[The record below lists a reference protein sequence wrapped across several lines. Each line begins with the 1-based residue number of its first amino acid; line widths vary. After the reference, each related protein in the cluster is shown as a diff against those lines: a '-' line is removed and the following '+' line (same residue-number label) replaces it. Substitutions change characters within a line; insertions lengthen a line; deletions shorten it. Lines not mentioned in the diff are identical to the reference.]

1 LVLCQRP
8 SCALI
13 SSRLLPLGIEN
24 NMSLIEVGDFSAS
37 GWAVPSEAMERSRRY
52 CEGLEEGHILFFS
65 NTPFA
70 IPVAHQSLLLN
81 VRQPNTARH
90 KNISYK
96 PGRSRVQSFA
106 RGTADGKSLSEMM
119 ESYSRTVVD
128 WLQKFLVPY
137 AGHWQVDFA
146 SFRSI
151 EEEGRDLPVSK
162 RNDLLHIDAFPT
174 RPSNGNRILRVFTN
188 LNPSQPRVW
197 LTSDP
202 FDVWAKQYGDSAG
215 LLAIAGKA
223 HSLLR
228 PIRCRAVRLARVA
241 GIPVVDRPLYD
252 QFMLAF
258 HHYLKNNRE
267 FQDRCPKSKWE
278 FPPGSTW
285 LVFTDMVP
293 HAVLSGR
300 FALEQTFLISR
311 QALLRPD
318 LAPYRVLERLAGVP
332 LTD

>member
-1 LVLCQRP
+1 M
-8 SCALI
+8 
-13 SSRLLPLGIEN
+13 G
-24 NMSLIEVGDFSAS
+24 LIEVTDFSAS
-37 GWAVPSEAMERSRRY
+37 GWALPAQAVARSRKY
-52 CEGLEEGHILFFS
+52 CEGLEQGNILFFP

-70 IPVAHQSLLLN
+70 IPEAHRSFLLN
-81 VRQPNTARH
+81 VRQPNTAHH

-96 PGRSRVQSFA
+96 PGRSRVQAFA
-106 RGTADGKSLSEMM
+106 RGTADQKTLFEVM
-119 ESYSRTVVD
+119 ESYSQNVVD
-128 WLQKFLVPY
+128 WLQKFLLPY
-137 AGHWQVDFA
+137 AGQWQVDFA

-162 RNDLLHIDAFPT
+162 RNDLLHVDAFPT

-202 FDVWAKQYGDSAG
+202 FEVWAKKYGSFAG
-215 LLAIAGKA
+215 LPLVAAKT
-223 HSLLR
+223 HSLLH
-228 PIRCRAVRLARVA
+228 PIGRHVLRLARAA
-241 GIPVVDRPLYD
+241 GFPIVDRPLYD
-252 QFMLAF
+252 RFMLTF

-267 FQDRCPKSKWE
+267 FQERCPKSKWE

-285 LVFTDMVP
+285 LVYTDMVP

-311 QALLRPD
+311 KALLMPD
-318 LAPYRVLERLAGVP
+318 LAPYRVLERLAGAQ

>member
-1 LVLCQRP
+1 M
-8 SCALI
+8 
-13 SSRLLPLGIEN
+13 G
-24 NMSLIEVGDFSAS
+24 LIEIRDVSAS
-37 GWAVPSEAMERSRRY
+37 GWAVPAESLERSRKY
-52 CEGLEEGHILFFS
+52 CEGLEQGNILFFPT
-65 NTPFA
+65 TPFT
-70 IPVAHQSLLLN
+70 IPEAHRSFLLN
-81 VRQPNTARH
+81 VRQPNTAHH

-96 PGRSRVQSFA
+96 PSRSRVQAFA
-106 RGTADGKSLSEMM
+106 RGTADGKGLSEIM
-119 ESYSRTVVD
+119 ESYSRAVVD
-128 WLQKFLVPY
+128 WLQRFLLPY

-151 EEEGRDLPVSK
+151 EEQGRELPVSK

-197 LTSDP
+197 LTSEP
-202 FDVWAKQYGDSAG
+202 FEVWARQYGNSAG
-215 LLAIAGKA
+215 LLAIAAKTRSTPHLIGRRVA
-223 HSLLR
+223 
-228 PIRCRAVRLARVA
+228 RLASAA
-241 GIPVVDRPLYD
+241 GIPIVDRPLYD
-252 QFMLAF
+252 RFMLTF

-267 FQDRCPKSKWE
+267 FQEGSPKSKWE

-300 FALEQTFLISR
+300 FALEQTFLVSR

-318 LAPYRVLERLAGVP
+318 LAPYRVLERLAGVG

>member
-1 LVLCQRP
+1 
-8 SCALI
+8 
-13 SSRLLPLGIEN
+13 
-24 NMSLIEVGDFSAS
+24 MSLIEITDFSTD
-37 GWAVPSEAMERSRRY
+37 GWTVPAEAVERSRKY
-52 CEGLEEGHILFFS
+52 CEGLEEGNILFFP

-70 IPVAHQSLLLN
+70 ISEAQRSFLLN
-81 VRQPNTARH
+81 VRQPNTAHH

-96 PGRSRVQSFA
+96 PGRSRVQAFA
-106 RGTADGKSLSEMM
+106 RGTADRKSLFDIM
-119 ESYSRTVVD
+119 ESYSQCVVD
-128 WLQKFLVPY
+128 WLQKFLLPY

-151 EEEGRDLPVSK
+151 EEEGRDLPVNK

-202 FDVWAKQYGDSAG
+202 FDVWAKQYANSAG
-215 LLAIAGKA
+215 LLLLAAKT
-223 HSLLR
+223 HSLLH
-228 PIRCRAVRLARVA
+228 PIVRRATRLASAA
-241 GIPVVDRPLYD
+241 GVPIVDRPLYD
-252 QFMLAF
+252 RFMLAF

-267 FQDRCPKSKWE
+267 FQDRCPKSRWE

-311 QALLRPD
+311 KALLVPD
-318 LAPYRVLERLAGVP
+318 LAPYRVLESLAGAQ